1 MKKNTDL
8 LEEYKNTLM
17 SRINELQEKQ
27 KKYQDEDNYTLYSN
41 IQSRILEL
49 QSQWYEVQGLI
60 IKNI

>member
-1 MKKNTDL
+1 MKKNTEL
-8 LEEYKNTLM
+8 LEEYKTILDN
-17 SRINELQEKQ
+17 RIKELEEEQ

-49 QSQWYEVQGLI
+49 QSQWYQVQGLI

>member
-1 MKKNTDL
+1 MKKDIQL
-8 LEEYKNTLM
+8 LEEYKTILND
-17 SRINELQEKQ
+17 RIKELEEEQ

-49 QSQWYEVQGLI
+49 QSQWNEVQGLI